1 MASNDR
7 LEISRLVHRFGF
19 GPKPGEFA
27 ALNSLGLKAARSALL
42 SVPQQD
48 VGLAKVSDPVLSDLG
63 PFPPQ
68 KSAAA
73 ATFETNRSAQILS
86 LQLWWLDRMASADN
100 ALIERMTWFWHGHW
114 ATALGKVEYALPMY
128 IQNQL
133 LRTSSLGNFRNQ
145 ARSMIVDSALLYW
158 LDGESNVAGSPN
170 ENLAREFMELFTLG
184 VGAYSESDVQ
194 TLARALTGYNTVRS
208 AGTVSFNPKK
218 HDSGTLTFLGTT
230 GSFDA
235 PAASDFITTLSANQ
249 SFIPKRM
256 WYRFI
261 SSTNTLLDTDT
272 VSAFSNREIL
282 PLVSTIATH
291 AAMSNPQNSQVKSP
305 VEWFVGVCRALEILP
320 SALPHNANV
329 IRYLAAMGQ
338 VPFDPPNVGGWPTDE
353 AWLNISSMQSRMA
366 FSKYILSQV
375 DLSKMNALPQSDM
388 RIQYLADLFGVAEW
402 SSRTKSVFRTSL
414 DNPQELVLIAI
425 NAPDYV
431 VNA

>member
-1 MASNDR
+1 MATNDR

-27 ALNSLGLKAARSALL
+27 ALNSLGLKAARSTLL
-42 SVPQQD
+42 SVPEQD
-48 VGLAKVSDPVLSDLG
+48 VGLASVSNPVLSDLG

-68 KSAAA
+68 KSTAA
-73 ATFETNRSAQILS
+73 ATFEANRSAQILS

-100 ALIERMTWFWHGHW
+100 ALTERMTWFWHGHW
-114 ATALGKVEYALPMY
+114 ATAVGKVEYALPMF

-133 LRTSSLGNFRNQ
+133 LRISSLGNFRNQ

-158 LDGESNVAGSPN
+158 LDGESNIAGSPN

-184 VGAYSESDVQ
+184 VGAYSETDVQ
-194 TLARALTGYNTVRS
+194 TLARALTGYNTDRS

-218 HDSGTLTFLGTT
+218 HDSGTLTFLGTVGT
-230 GSFDA
+230 FDA

-249 SFIPKRM
+249 SFIPKRI

-261 SSTNTLLDTDT
+261 SSTDTLLDTDT
-272 VSAFSNREIL
+272 VSVFSNREIL
-282 PLVSTIATH
+282 PLVTKIATH
-291 AAMSNPQNSQVKSP
+291 SAMSDPRNSQAKSP

-329 IRYLAAMGQ
+329 IRYLTAMGQ

-375 DLSKMNALPQSDM
+375 DLSKINALPQSDV